1 MGGEPVAQSIQDDV
15 GIAEFGVSG
24 ASHRDRP
31 GGLA

>member
-1 MGGEPVAQSIQDDV
+1 VAQSIQYDV